1 MTKQTIEERIASALN
16 NGSTG
21 SASIAELIR
30 ETEAAIEAASDT
42 AEQERPRG
50 RDLTCTDR
58 SKTSRRGCPCRKLR
72 RDQTLEIETY
82 RRKCRETGN

>member
-1 MTKQTIEERIASALN
+1 MTKQTIAERIASALN

-42 AEQERPRG
+42 AEQERARG
-50 RDLTCTDR
+50 LADF
-58 SKTSRRGCPCRKLR
+58 RRVEEEHDALGQEFA
-72 RDQTLEIETY
+72 DVY
-82 RRKCRETGN
+82 RR

>member
-1 MTKQTIEERIASALN
+1 MTKQTIAERIASALN

-42 AEQERPRG
+42 AEQERARG
-50 RDLTCTDR
+50 RDLTCTDPKQADEAAR
-58 SKTSRRGCPCRKLR
+58 AAELG